1 MDLTPEQQLRRDL
14 LLRMLERFEDANE
27 ALEAAV
33 ALEKFI
39 LEGAG
44 QSPARRSSPPSPK
57 GGGAGDPA
65 ASGGGSRDPS
75 GTPSQESARRSLAHN
90 SKKRRWTKDEETQ
103 LRRMWGQGTAVKDIA
118 QELGRSRMGIRHRAH
133 SLGLSRPSPAR
144 GA

>member
-39 LEGAG
+39 LEGA
-44 QSPARRSSPPSPK
+44 SDARAQHSSPPSPQ
-57 GGGAGDPA
+57 GGSASDPA

-75 GTPSQESARRSLAHN
+75 GGSSQEGARRGLAHEP
-90 SKKRRWTKDEETQ
+90 KKRRWTKDEETQ
-103 LRRMWGQGTAVKDIA
+103 LRRMWGEGIAVKQIA
-118 QELGRSRMGIRHRAH
+118 QELGRSRMGIRHRLH
-133 SLGLSRPSPAR
+133 SLGLSRQSSAR